1 MTFDKQ
7 QFKEALTRR
16 LKRQYGKDS
25 TQTSKHDLFDAV
37 SATAL
42 DVIMPNWMETR
53 KHYANKTTRQVYY
66 LSAEFLMGRALGN
79 NLINM
84 GIKDAIVEVLKDLD
98 IDYNILEDEEPDA
111 GLGNGGLGR
120 LAACFLDSLATLD
133 YPGHGYGIRYEYGMF
148 EQHI

>member
-1 MTFDKQ
+1 MTFDKE
-7 QFKEALTRR
+7 QFKDALTRR

-53 KHYANKTTRQVYY
+53 RQYTHKPTRQVYY

-120 LAACFLDSLATLD
+120 LAACFLWSGDASS
-133 YPGHGYGIRYEYGMF
+133 E
-148 EQHI
+148 